1 MRWPSIE
8 ELPIDGV
15 AVEIPPVRLEVR
27 KNGPVWELL
36 PKVPACNVLR
46 SLAHVGYPE
55 VADLALKI
63 IFEYGDACEALED
76 AVGAYTLKPLEFPP
90 AEYIIDVHETDWSRS
105 HDTDRAVAL
114 AGQKTESDRL
124 LKIIELTE
132 RILDDG
138 SAILAASASDDKRFM
153 LALARVA
160 MYSDW
165 HEIAPTQQYSVL
177 TSFRRWLE
185 RGLIDHE
192 EVRKLVKP
200 FAWSQKDDGRD
211 ERFVRYLFMCH
222 WP

>member
-1 MRWPSIE
+1 ME
-8 ELPIDGV
+8 KLPNDGV
-15 AVEIPPVRLEVR
+15 AVEIPTVRLEVR
-27 KNGPVWELL
+27 KSGPVWELL
-36 PKVPACNVLR
+36 PKVPACNLLR

-55 VADLALKI
+55 VADLALRI
-63 IFEYGDACEALED
+63 IFEYGDECDALED
-76 AVGAYTLKPLEFPP
+76 AVGAYTLKPLESPP
-90 AEYIIDVHETDWSRS
+90 AEYIIDVHRTDWSRS
-105 HDTDRAVAL
+105 PDTNRAVVL
-114 AGQKTESDRL
+114 AGLAIESERL

-153 LALARVA
+153 LALGRVA

-165 HEIAPTQQYSVL
+165 DEIAPPQQYSVL

-211 ERFVRYLFMCH
+211 ERFVRYLFMCP
-222 WP
+222 WS